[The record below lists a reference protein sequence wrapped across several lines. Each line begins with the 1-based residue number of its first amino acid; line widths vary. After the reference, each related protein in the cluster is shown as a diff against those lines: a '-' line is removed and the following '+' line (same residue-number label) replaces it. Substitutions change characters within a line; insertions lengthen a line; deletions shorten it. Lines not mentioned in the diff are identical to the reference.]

1 MLNTTNNSIP
11 TTPPNYTLDEIKI
24 DTFAN
29 GGLVVYNNKYIVR
42 KGYVV
47 NSTLDAVKNELKNPK
62 KVY

>member
-1 MLNTTNNSIP
+1 MLNTTNNSVP